1 MSSHFSRSFAMLGAL
16 FVAAVTLP
24 SSLRAQQD
32 ARTDRAVITSA
43 STIATRA
50 LPDSLSPSLSGP
62 RVAQAALTGREAHPS
77 LAAEAQN
84 RDNNIGVGSNVALM
98 GVGAAGVVIGLLVG
112 GNGGAAISIGGGA
125 LGLYG
130 LYRYLR

>member
-1 MSSHFSRSFAMLGAL
+1 MSSHSLRSFAMLGAL

-24 SSLRAQQD
+24 STLRAQQD
-32 ARTDRAVITSA
+32 ATTDRAITSNG

-50 LPDSLSPSLSGP
+50 LQDSTSPSRSGP
-62 RVAQAALTGREAHPS
+62 RVAQAAVTGREAHPALS
-77 LAAEAQN
+77 ESQN

-112 GNGGAAISIGGGA
+112 GDGGAAIAIGGGA
-125 LGLYG
+125 LGLLG